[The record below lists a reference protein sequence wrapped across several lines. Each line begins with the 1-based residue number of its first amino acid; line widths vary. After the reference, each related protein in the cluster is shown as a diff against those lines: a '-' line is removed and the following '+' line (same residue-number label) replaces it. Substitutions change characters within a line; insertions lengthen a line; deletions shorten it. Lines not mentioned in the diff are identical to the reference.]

1 MINSL
6 INLSEYMRE
15 SFMNFILVN
24 WIVFIAVAS
33 IAVIAL
39 SVMSSISGVV
49 ATRSKSKELVYKDLY
64 EIILHE
70 NEIDK

>member
-49 ATRSKSKELVYKDLY
+49 AARSKSKELVYKELY
-64 EIILHE
+64 EIMVYG
-70 NEIDK
+70 NEIDE